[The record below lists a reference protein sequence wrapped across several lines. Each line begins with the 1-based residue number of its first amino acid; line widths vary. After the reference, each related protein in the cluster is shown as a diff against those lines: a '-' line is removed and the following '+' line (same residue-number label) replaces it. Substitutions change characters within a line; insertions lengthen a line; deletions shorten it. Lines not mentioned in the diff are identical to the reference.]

1 MLPYQI
7 IQQELRSS
15 GRRFVEKRKDFA
27 TTCINP
33 GCPSLDGSLKLKLEI
48 SKDGTKVHCWVCDWS
63 GSWDKFA
70 KATGLQTLKST
81 TPGCYSS
88 QAINTNFSEQ
98 LYKDLVQEI
107 ETPKGMEKA
116 GYLPNNI
123 KPWAQYTDQSYRGLS
138 VDFLTSLHA
147 YYWLHQTEHK
157 NANKVYNFTTHRL
170 LLPFYQNKRLV
181 GYTGRR
187 LDDLTVTKYYNAP
200 WAEAKKILYP
210 YDYVVNQKPEVVVL
224 VEGQIDAL
232 ALINA
237 GIPALCILGTNNWS
251 STKISYLLNSTIQKV
266 FVCMD
271 GDKAGRLAAP
281 DIVKS
286 LETAVPS
293 VESILLPEG
302 DDPGSLK
309 PDQLTWLKSYIGIQ

>member
-7 IQQELRSS
+7 IQQELRKS
-15 GRRFVEKRKDFA
+15 GRRFIEKRKDFA
-27 TTCINP
+27 TACINP
-33 GCPSLDGSLKLKLEI
+33 SCPSLDGSHKLKLEI
-48 SKDGTKVHCWVCDWS
+48 SKDGTRVHCWVCDWS

-70 KATGLQTLKST
+70 KATGLQTLKSK

-88 QAINTNFSEQ
+88 QSFNINFSEQ
-98 LYKDLVQEI
+98 LHKDLVQEVTIPLGI
-107 ETPKGMEKA
+107 ELP

-123 KPWAQYTDQSYRGLS
+123 SPWTKPSYRGLS
-138 VDFLTSLHA
+138 LEFLTSLGA
-147 YYWLHQTEHK
+147 QYWQHKTEHK
-157 NANKVYNFTTHRL
+157 NEETREVSYFTTPRL
-170 LLPFYQNKRLV
+170 LLPFYQSNRLV

-187 LDDLTVTKYYNAP
+187 LDDITIVKYYNAP

-210 YDYVVNQKPEVVVL
+210 YDYVMKSKPESVVL

-232 ALINA
+232 ALIHA

-251 STKISYLLNSTIQKV
+251 ASKLSYLLNSNIKRV

-271 GDKAGRLAAP
+271 GDEAGRLAAP
-281 DIVKS
+281 YIVSS
-286 LETAVPS
+286 LVNSITY
-293 VESILLPEG
+293 VESIALPEG

-309 PDQLTWLKSYIGIQ
+309 EDQLAWLRNHIGL